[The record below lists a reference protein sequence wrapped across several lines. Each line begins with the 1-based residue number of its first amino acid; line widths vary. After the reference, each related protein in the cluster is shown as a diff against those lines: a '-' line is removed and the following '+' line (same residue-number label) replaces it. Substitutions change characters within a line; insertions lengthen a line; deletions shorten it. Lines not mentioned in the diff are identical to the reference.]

1 MSKISRKEE
10 TRHNFVEAFW
20 TLYVSKPLDK
30 ITVKEITDL
39 AGYNRG
45 TFYTYFADVYEV
57 LETEKKLL
65 LPSEETII
73 ERLKMLSDDHTP
85 LERSFENVSHCIR
98 ENRARIA
105 ILLGP
110 EGDPG
115 FQYELKARF
124 RRVILDFAGDIGI
137 QELSDYEYIIEYHV
151 SGMIG
156 MYQRWVENEED
167 ITEERLGMIY
177 ERVFNE
183 GVMRITTEMFRAAKK
198 SD

>member
-1 MSKISRKEE
+1 MSKVSRKEE

-57 LETEKKLL
+57 LEMEKKLL
-65 LPSEETII
+65 LPSEEII
-73 ERLKMLSDDHTP
+73 INRLKTLSNDADTLQRTLKDVP
-85 LERSFENVSHCIR
+85 DCIR
-98 ENRARIA
+98 ENRVRIA

-115 FQYELKARF
+115 FQHQLKARF
-124 RRVILDFAGDIGI
+124 RRVILNYAHDIGI
-137 QELSDYEYIIEYHV
+137 QELSDYEYIIDYHV

-156 MYQRWVENEED
+156 MYQRWVENGED

-183 GVMRITTEMFRAAKK
+183 GMMKITTEMFKAAKK
-198 SD
+198 GG